1 MDSCHTELV
10 GMPTVTSVQYR
21 FDHLPQKSI
30 TTDIIDS
37 RLKEQD
43 MDYFSC
49 EGLLWSLPVIMGAFH
64 LPFDGE
70 DTRSYVSVFGKEVV
84 VFSLVEVLSV
94 GCF

>member
-10 GMPTVTSVQYR
+10 GMPTVTSVRYR

-49 EGLLWSLPVIMGAFH
+49 ERSLQLATCNHGGLPPPS
-64 LPFDGE
+64 
-70 DTRSYVSVFGKEVV
+70 
-84 VFSLVEVLSV
+84 
-94 GCF
+94 